1 MRSTAGRCWRGWESV
16 TNLGGSIL
24 RHAHLGVASDNR
36 RSYQPL
42 SGSQALGPPARC
54 IPRGRRLSSSPHVC
68 ATSDGFRTRFEMLPS
83 AQDDGDHNV
92 VCVFEACPDPRFA
105 LVWLKKTQKDSWHWR
120 SPRGDR
126 GCRLLLKESGPSL
139 VNKDV
144 KSLRWLSFGTCSS
157 DTSCRQKSHAYV
169 GQPHAVRRPTARV
182 PPNGICAPPVET
194 LFHNHNVRRVSTPY
208 FSQKHAHCHLGLHI
222 SLTSVGRVD
231 DSE

>member
-1 MRSTAGRCWRGWESV
+1 MLEGLGECYQSGRLHPSACAPRCCQRQQTLLPALIRFTSTWS
-16 TNLGGSIL
+16 
-24 RHAHLGVASDNR
+24 AS
-36 RSYQPL
+36 
-42 SGSQALGPPARC
+42 AMHPPR
-54 IPRGRRLSSSPHVC
+54 PSLSSSPHVC

-222 SLTSVGRVD
+222 SLASVGRVD